1 MKKVSIV
8 AAAVIST
15 LAIGAAHADDKVQQ
29 GWQVNG
35 YGHLLYHIWPI
46 PKQ

>member
-29 GWQVNG
+29 GWQLAANSRLTKTV
-35 YGHLLYHIWPI
+35 PRE
-46 PKQ
+46 